1 MSQSRVLAPDRSGS
15 QLRLSISIPLVV
27 NGQSQIEI

>member
-1 MSQSRVLAPDRSGS
+1 MSESRALAPDRTGS
-15 QLRLSISIPLVV
+15 HLRLSISIPLVV